1 MPRMQS
7 SMEKSYRVP
16 KALILRH
23 ARGQSP
29 IGLQRQID
37 NFVRDTDSIQG
48 ALEAALL
55 TILPKSQIRPVLTL
69 SSRTDAGVHAL
80 GNSAHV
86 ELENKYNK
94 IYNSTDVKK
103 YVNRYFNKCGHTVRL
118 LECIPITNDFHARHS
133 CKSRTYLYRF
143 MIPKIPTEQRISLPE
158 AIHTHH
164 LRVKRGIQLFM
175 GTKDFTTFSA
185 KAITDRK
192 IRYVRALDNF
202 TLEEAQPLMPF
213 DPLSHNFT
221 YWHFTCKARSFLYNQ
236 VRRMIGALIALGIGK
251 ITEKDIT
258 IMLQVP
264 SHNNW
269 NPRVTPVPPNG
280 LHLLNVEYDTDELK
294 NCTILEEQ
302 EEELQLEDQTQEQQ
316 WKKQE
321 VQLNE

>member
-103 YVNRYFNKCGHTVRL
+103 YVNRYFNKCGHTVRSH
-118 LECIPITNDFHARHS
+118 DFD
-133 CKSRTYLYRF
+133 
-143 MIPKIPTEQRISLPE
+143 ID
-158 AIHTHH
+158 
-164 LRVKRGIQLFM
+164 RVKRGIQLFM